1 MDTYLNELI
10 PILRNTLMITSF
22 VLVMM
27 LIIEFLNVNSR
38 GNWAKHLKGSPFL
51 QLVFAAIMGVL
62 PGCLGAYTVVSLY
75 AHGIVKFAALVTVMI
90 ATSGDEAFI
99 MFSLIPKTALLLNG
113 IIFVIAILVGW
124 LLMRFGN
131 RFEFFCVPPGHMVI
145 HDHEVENAVFHPKSI
160 WKNLKNLSFT
170 RALLVGG
177 ILLFIFAIL
186 SGIIAHDHENFSL
199 VNGQIQKEIADHDH
213 DHGFNWVKATF
224 LLISVITL
232 IIFLTS
238 SDHFL
243 EDHLWGHVIKKH
255 FLKILLW
262 TFGALLFIH
271 ALDQF
276 YDVKD
281 WISNNLW
288 LILVIAVVI
297 GIIPES
303 GPHVVF
309 ILLFVQGIIP
319 FSILLA
325 SSIVQD
331 GHGALPLLAESRKS
345 FITMKIINI
354 AVGLLAGGIGLLV
367 GF

>member
-1 MDTYLNELI
+1 METFIVSLV
-10 PILRNTLMITSF
+10 PIIKQSIMITSF

-27 LIIEFLNVNSR
+27 LIIEFLNVKSR
-38 GNWAKHLKGSPFL
+38 GNWAKHLKNSPFL
-51 QLVFAAIMGVL
+51 QLVFAAFMGII

-99 MFSLIPKTALLLNG
+99 MFSVIPEAALWLNG
-113 IIFVIAILVGW
+113 IIFIIAILVGW
-124 LLMRFGN
+124 LLMTFGK

-145 HDHEVENAVFHPKSI
+145 HEHEVEAAVLKPKSI
-160 WKNLKNLSFT
+160 WQNLRDMTFT
-170 RALLVGG
+170 RALLISG
-177 ILLFIFAIL
+177 ILLFLFAL
-186 SGIIAHDHENFSL
+186 MSGALGHDHASFNI
-199 VNGQIQKEIADHDH
+199 VDGQIHKEIADLEHHHFD
-213 DHGFNWVKATF
+213 WVQATF
-224 LLISVITL
+224 LLISVSAL
-232 IIFLTS
+232 FIFLLS

-243 EDHLWGHVIKKH
+243 EEHLWGHVIKKH

-262 TFGALLFIH
+262 TFAALLFVST
-271 ALDQF
+271 LDQF

-281 WISNNLW
+281 WVTDNLW
-288 LILVIAVVI
+288 LILIIAVVI

-303 GPHVVF
+303 GPHF
-309 ILLFVQGIIP
+309 IFIILFFQGMIP

-345 FITMKIINI
+345 FLVMKGINV
-354 AVGLLAGGIGLLV
+354 AVGLIAGGIGLLV

>member
-1 MDTYLNELI
+1 METFIANLF
-10 PILRNTLMITSF
+10 PIIKQSIMIASF

-27 LIIEFLNVNSR
+27 MIIEFLNVKSR
-38 GNWAKHLKGSPFL
+38 GHWAKHLKGSPFL
-51 QLVFAAIMGVL
+51 QLLFAAFMGII

-99 MFSLIPKTALLLNG
+99 MFSIIPEAALWING
-113 IIFVIAILVGW
+113 IIFFIAIFVGW
-124 LLMRFGN
+124 LLMVFGK
-131 RFEFFCVPPGHMVI
+131 RFEIFCVPPGHMVI
-145 HDHEVENAVFHPKSI
+145 HEHEIEISVLKPKSI
-160 WKNLKNLSFT
+160 WQNLRNISFP
-170 RALLVGG
+170 RALLIGG
-177 ILLFIFAIL
+177 IVLFLFALL
-186 SGIIAHDHENFSL
+186 SGAMGHDHTSFNI
-199 VNGQIQKEIADHDH
+199 VDGKVQKVIDIHDH
-213 DHGFNWVKATF
+213 HEFNWIQATF
-224 LLISVITL
+224 VLISVIAL
-232 IIFLTS
+232 VIFLVS

-255 FLKILLW
+255 FLKILFW
-262 TFGALLFIH
+262 TFAALLLVTT
-271 ALDQF
+271 LDQF

-281 WISNNLW
+281 WITDNLW
-288 LILVIAVVI
+288 LILIVAVVI

-303 GPHVVF
+303 GPHF
-309 ILLFVQGIIP
+309 IFIILFFQGLIP

-345 FITMKIINI
+345 FLVMKGINI
-354 AVGLLAGGIGLLV
+354 AVGLIAGGIGLLV

>member
-1 MDTYLNELI
+1 MDTFIASLI
-10 PILRNTLMITSF
+10 PIIKQSIMITSF

-27 LIIEFLNVNSR
+27 LIIEFLNVKSR

-51 QLVFAAIMGVL
+51 QLVFAAFMGII

-90 ATSGDEAFI
+90 ATSGDEAFV
-99 MFSLIPKTALLLNG
+99 MFSVIPEAALWLNG
-113 IIFVIAILVGW
+113 IIFLIAILVGW
-124 LLMRFGN
+124 LLMVFGK

-145 HDHEVENAVFHPKSI
+145 HDHEVDTAVLQPKSI
-160 WKNLKNLSFT
+160 LENLKNITFT
-170 RALLVGG
+170 RALLISG
-177 ILLFIFAIL
+177 IVLFLFALL
-186 SGIIAHDHENFSL
+186 SGVMGHDHTSFSII
-199 VNGQIQKEIADHDH
+199 NGQIQKDLADTGHHHFD
-213 DHGFNWVKATF
+213 WIKATF
-224 LLISVITL
+224 LLMSVSAL
-232 IIFLTS
+232 VIFLVS

-243 EDHLWGHVIKKH
+243 EEHLWGHVIKKH

-262 TFGALLFIH
+262 TFAALLLVSS
-271 ALDQF
+271 LDQF
-276 YDVKD
+276 LDVKD
-281 WISNNLW
+281 WISENLW
-288 LILVIAVVI
+288 LILILAVVI

-303 GPHVVF
+303 GPHF
-309 ILLFVQGIIP
+309 IFIILFFQGMIP

-345 FITMKIINI
+345 FLVMKGINI
-354 AVGLLAGGIGLLV
+354 AVGLIAGGIGLLV

>member
-1 MDTYLNELI
+1 METFLSSLV
-10 PILRNTLMITSF
+10 PIIKQAIMITSF
-22 VLVMM
+22 VMVMM
-27 LIIEFLNVNSR
+27 LIIEFLNVKSK
-38 GNWAKHLKGSPFL
+38 GHWAKHLKNSPFL
-51 QLVFAAIMGVL
+51 QLVFAAFMGVI

-90 ATSGDEAFI
+90 ATSGDEAFV
-99 MFSLIPKTALLLNG
+99 MFSVIPEAALWLNG

-124 LLMRFGN
+124 LLMTFGK

-145 HDHEVENAVFHPKSI
+145 HEHEVETALIKPRSI
-160 WKNLKNLSFT
+160 WQNLKNMTFT
-170 RALLVGG
+170 RALLIGG
-177 ILLFIFAIL
+177 IVLFLFALVSGVFGHDHASFSIVDGQIHKDLEEVGHHEVDWVKLTFILISLVALFIF
-186 SGIIAHDHENFSL
+186 
-199 VNGQIQKEIADHDH
+199 
-213 DHGFNWVKATF
+213 
-224 LLISVITL
+224 TL
-232 IIFLTS
+232 S

-262 TFGALLFIH
+262 TLGALLLVNI
-271 ALDQF
+271 LDQF
-276 YDVKD
+276 YDVNV
-281 WISNNLW
+281 WISDNLW
-288 LILVIAVVI
+288 LILVAAVLI

-303 GPHVVF
+303 GPHF
-309 ILLFVQGIIP
+309 IFIILFFQGMIP

-345 FITMKIINI
+345 FFVMKAINVG
-354 AVGLLAGGIGLLV
+354 VGLLAGVIGLLV

>member
-1 MDTYLNELI
+1 METFLASLV
-10 PILRNTLMITSF
+10 PIIKQSIMITSF

-27 LIIEFLNVNSR
+27 LIIEFLNVKSR
-38 GNWAKHLKGSPFL
+38 GHWAKHLKGSPFL
-51 QLVFAAIMGVL
+51 QLVFAAFMGII
-62 PGCLGAYTVVSLY
+62 PGCLGTYTVVSLY

-99 MFSLIPKTALLLNG
+99 MFSVIPEAALWLNG

-124 LLMRFGN
+124 LLMIFGK

-145 HDHEVENAVFHPKSI
+145 HEHEVEKLILKPQSI
-160 WKNLKNLSFT
+160 LQNLRNITFT
-170 RALLVGG
+170 RALLIGG
-177 ILLFIFAIL
+177 IVLFLFALL
-186 SGIIAHDHENFSL
+186 SGVMGHDHSSFSI
-199 VNGQIQKEIADHDH
+199 VDGNIQKSLEMNGHQEFD
-213 DHGFNWVKATF
+213 WVQATF
-224 LLISVITL
+224 VLISVIAL
-232 IIFLTS
+232 IIFLFA

-243 EDHLWGHVIKKH
+243 EEHLWGHVIKKH
-255 FLKILLW
+255 FLNILLW
-262 TFGALLFIH
+262 TLGAMIFVES
-271 ALDQF
+271 LDQF

-281 WISNNLW
+281 WITDNLW
-288 LILVIAVVI
+288 MILLIAVVI

-303 GPHVVF
+303 GPHFVF
-309 ILLFVQGIIP
+309 IILFFQGLIP

-345 FITMKIINI
+345 FLVMKAINV
-354 AVGLLAGGIGLLV
+354 AVGLIVGGIGLLA

>member
-1 MDTYLNELI
+1 MEIFIVSLL
-10 PILRNTLMITSF
+10 PIIKQSIMITSF

-27 LIIEFLNVNSR
+27 LLIEFLNVKSR
-38 GNWAKHLKGSPFL
+38 GHWAKHLKGSPFL
-51 QLVFAAIMGVL
+51 QLVFAAFMGII

-99 MFSLIPKTALLLNG
+99 MFSIIPEAALWING
-113 IIFVIAILVGW
+113 IIFLIAILVGW
-124 LLMRFGN
+124 LLMVFGK
-131 RFEFFCVPPGHMVI
+131 RFEFFCVSPGHMVI
-145 HDHEVENAVFHPKSI
+145 HEHEVETAVLKPRSI
-160 WKNLKNLSFT
+160 WQNLRNITFT
-170 RALLVGG
+170 RALLISG
-177 ILLFIFAIL
+177 IVLFLFALL
-186 SGIIAHDHENFSL
+186 SGVMGHEHASFSIVDGL
-199 VNGQIQKEIADHDH
+199 IHKDIADTEHH
-213 DHGFNWVKATF
+213 HFNWIKATF
-224 LLISVITL
+224 LLMSVCAL
-232 IIFLTS
+232 VIFLVS

-243 EDHLWGHVIKKH
+243 EEHLWAHVVKKH

-262 TFGALLFIH
+262 TFAALLFVS

-276 YDVKD
+276 YDVND
-281 WISNNLW
+281 WISENLW
-288 LILVIAVVI
+288 LILILAVVI

-303 GPHVVF
+303 GPHF
-309 ILLFVQGIIP
+309 IFIMLFFQGMIP

-345 FITMKIINI
+345 FLVMKGINI
-354 AVGLLAGGIGLLV
+354 AVGLIAGGIGLLV

>member
-1 MDTYLNELI
+1 MDTFLASLI
-10 PILRNTLMITSF
+10 PIIKQSIMITSF

-27 LIIEFLNVNSR
+27 LIIEFLNVKSR

-51 QLVFAAIMGVL
+51 QLVFAAFMGII
-62 PGCLGAYTVVSLY
+62 PGCLGAYTIVSLY

-90 ATSGDEAFI
+90 ATSGDEAFV
-99 MFSLIPKTALLLNG
+99 MFSVIPEAALWING
-113 IIFVIAILVGW
+113 IIFLIAIFVGW
-124 LLMRFGN
+124 LLMVFGK

-145 HDHEVENAVFHPKSI
+145 HEHEVEKAVIKTKTV
-160 WKNLKNLSFT
+160 WENLKNMTFT
-170 RALLVGG
+170 RALLIGG
-177 ILLFIFAIL
+177 ILLFLFALL
-186 SGIIAHDHENFSL
+186 SGAMSHDHADFNIID
-199 VNGQIQKEIADHDH
+199 GHIQKELH
-213 DHGFNWVKATF
+213 DHGHHEFDWIQATF
-224 LLISVITL
+224 VLISVVAFF
-232 IIFLTS
+232 IFLFS

-262 TFGALLFIH
+262 SFAAMLFVSV
-271 ALDQF
+271 LDQF
-276 YDVKD
+276 YDVND
-281 WISNNLW
+281 WITDNLW
-288 LILVIAVVI
+288 LILILAVVI

-303 GPHVVF
+303 GPHF
-309 ILLFVQGIIP
+309 IFIMLFFQGMIP

-345 FITMKIINI
+345 FVVMKAINI
-354 AVGLLAGGIGLLV
+354 AVGLIAGGIGLLI

>member
-1 MDTYLNELI
+1 METFLASLV
-10 PILRNTLMITSF
+10 PIIKQSIMITSF

-27 LIIEFLNVNSR
+27 LIIEFLNVKSR

-51 QLVFAAIMGVL
+51 QLVFAAFMGII

-99 MFSLIPKTALLLNG
+99 MFSVIPEAALVINL
-113 IIFVIAILVGW
+113 IIFFIAILVGW
-124 LLMRFGN
+124 LIMIFGK

-145 HDHEVENAVFHPKSI
+145 HEHEVEKVVLKARSV
-160 WKNLKNLSFT
+160 WENLRNITFT
-170 RALLVGG
+170 RALLIGG
-177 ILLFIFAIL
+177 IVLFLFALL
-186 SGIIAHDHENFSL
+186 SGAMGHDHASFGI
-199 VNGQIQKEIADHDH
+199 VDGKIQKVIDLHDH
-213 DHGFNWVKATF
+213 YEFDWIQATF
-224 LLISVITL
+224 VIISVIAL
-232 IIFLTS
+232 VIFLFA

-262 TFGALLFIH
+262 TLGAMIFVAAI
-271 ALDQF
+271 DQF

-281 WISNNLW
+281 WITGNLW
-288 LILVIAVVI
+288 MILIIAVVI

-303 GPHVVF
+303 GPHF
-309 ILLFVQGIIP
+309 IFIILFFQGMIP

-345 FITMKIINI
+345 FLVMKAINV
-354 AVGLLAGGIGLLV
+354 AVGLIAGGIGLLV